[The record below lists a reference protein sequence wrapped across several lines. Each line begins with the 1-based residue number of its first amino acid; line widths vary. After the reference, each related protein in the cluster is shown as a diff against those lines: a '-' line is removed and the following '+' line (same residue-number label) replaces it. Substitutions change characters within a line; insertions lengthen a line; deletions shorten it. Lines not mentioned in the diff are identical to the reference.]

1 MFLMMRLLEMFLMMR
16 IMGMLMVRNVTEV
29 TAGWGLQERGDVHH
43 GGLSGA
49 ALLTESRCQ
58 HKIVLK

>member
-1 MFLMMRLLEMFLMMR
+1 MFLMMR
-16 IMGMLMVRNVTEV
+16 IMGMLMVGNVTDV

-43 GGLSGA
+43 GGLSGG